1 MRSEKY
7 VYNPQTLQFEKV
19 KLTGSAYLFRIL
31 GFASAVIMTTFL
43 IYFFTSE
50 FFPSPREKALKRE
63 LSQVEYQMLMMKDQ
77 IGMMDK
83 VLNNVQKR
91 DAQVHRVLFG
101 MDPIDKDLW
110 EGGVG
115 GHDPNAMAST
125 FKMTGGTFKSLKNTV
140 NRLERQLF
148 IQSNS
153 LDAIE
158 KRMKDREDFFQSI
171 PSIKPVRVDK
181 LNREVNQMSG
191 YGIRLH
197 PIHKVSKMHDG
208 IDFAA
213 PSGTEIQA
221 TGNGRVI
228 KVESKK
234 SGYGRNVLI
243 DHGHGFQTLYAHLK
257 EVRVR
262 EGQKVLKGQLVGTIG
277 STGTSTAPHL
287 HYEVR
292 QNGKPVNPI
301 HYCMDGLSPEEYQD
315 MVDMA
320 STLNQSFD

>member
-19 KLTGSAYLFRIL
+19 TRGGQYYLLRIL
-31 GFASAVIMTTFL
+31 GFLSAVIITTFL

-63 LSQVEYQMLMMKDQ
+63 LSQVEYQMLLMKDQ
-77 IGMMDK
+77 LSLMDK
-83 VLNNVQKR
+83 VLSNVQKR

-110 EGGVG
+110 EGGIG
-115 GHDPNAMAST
+115 GHDPNAIAQNMKYTGTS
-125 FKMTGGTFKSLKNTV
+125 FKETKNMISK
-140 NRLERQLF
+140 LERQLYL
-148 IQSNS
+148 QTRS

-158 KRMKDREDFFQSI
+158 KRMKDREDEFQSI
-171 PSIKPVRVDK
+171 PSIKPVRIDK
-181 LNREVNQMSG
+181 LNRGVPQMSG
-191 YGIRLH
+191 FGIRLH
-197 PIHKVSKMHDG
+197 PIHKISKMHEG

-221 TGNGRVI
+221 TGNGRVVKI
-228 KVESKK
+228 ENKN
-234 SGYGRNVLI
+234 SGYGRSILI
-243 DHGHGFQTLYAHLK
+243 DHGYGYQTLYAHMK
-257 EVRVR
+257 EVKVR
-262 EGQKVLKGQLVGTIG
+262 IGEHVKKGQLIGLIG
-277 STGTSTAPHL
+277 STGTSTAPHC

-292 QNGKPVNPI
+292 MNGRPVNPI
-301 HYCMDGLSPEEYQD
+301 NYCMDGLSPEEYQE
-315 MVDMA
+315 MVDIA